1 MFLTAYYLLALVLI
15 LTVHEFSHAWVAKRL
30 GDPTAERAGRVSL
43 NPMRHLSL
51 LGTIM
56 LFIAGI
62 GWGKPVPVNPMNF
75 KNPMRDQA
83 ITAFAGPAA
92 NLILAI
98 LVATPLSYLPVGIGF
113 DGLLTFCEA
122 TMTLSLVLFVFNL
135 LPFPPLDGS
144 KFIAIFIPQKYHMQ
158 YLKFLQASMPY
169 FIAFVVID
177 LYLLRN
183 ILGYSVV
190 WTVVST
196 ITFWLRASILVIV

>member
-1 MFLTAYYLLALVLI
+1 MFLSVYYLLALVLI

-43 NPMRHLSL
+43 NPLQHLSL

-56 LFIAGI
+56 VFFVGI

-98 LVATPLSYLPVGIGF
+98 LVAIPLSYLPAGIGF
-113 DGLLTFCEA
+113 DGVLAFCEA

-144 KFIAIFIPQKYHMQ
+144 KFLAIFVPRKYHMQ
-158 YLKFLQASMPY
+158 YLTFLQKGMPY
-169 FIAFVVID
+169 AIAFVVID

-183 ILGYSVV
+183 IFGYSIV
-190 WTVVST
+190 WTIVST